1 MKTRKILAMLMVLVI
16 SVFALSGCGKGKESG
31 NGEPVKFKLAFSTW
45 VGYGPFFI
53 AQEKGFFEKYGV
65 DPEITIIDDE
75 SQFAAALASDAI
87 QSLAHVLDREVI
99 SAAND
104 VEVKVV
110 LALDESSGGD
120 GIVASGDIQTPDDL
134 VGKTVALDKS
144 STSYF
149 FFLTV
154 LQKAGLSEDQMTISD
169 MGADAAGTAFV
180 QGEVDAAVTWE
191 PWLTNAGERDGG
203 HLLVSSADYPG
214 TIVDTVSF
222 NQKFV
227 DANPEAIEGFCKAWF
242 DAVEYY
248 KENPDEGNKIMADG
262 LAITEQDVADM
273 VTGVTF
279 YGASENQDLFDEAKS
294 GNLFEVADRATSFWL
309 DLGIIEK
316 GIDAKDLLTSEYI
329 K

>member
-1 MKTRKILAMLMVLVI
+1 MKKRKIVAMVMVLVL
-16 SVFALSGCGKGKESG
+16 SVFTLLGCGNSNKEAS
-31 NGEPVKFKLAFSTW
+31 NEPVKFKLAFSTW

-53 AQEKGFFEKYGV
+53 AKEKGFFEKYGI

-75 SQFAAALASDAI
+75 SQFAAALGSDAI
-87 QSLAHVLDREVI
+87 QSLAHVIDREVI

-104 VEVKVV
+104 VDEKVV
-110 LALDESSGGD
+110 LALDQSSGGD
-120 GIVASGDIQTPDDL
+120 GIVASAEIQSPADL

-154 LQKAGLSEDQMTISD
+154 LEKAGITEDQLTIKE

-180 QGEVDAAVTWE
+180 QGDVDAAVTWE
-191 PWLTNAGERDGG
+191 PWLTNANQRDGG
-203 HLLVSSADYPG
+203 HLLVSSKDYPG

-227 DANPEAIEGFCKAWF
+227 DAHPEAIKGLCQAWF
-242 DAVEYY
+242 DAVDYY
-248 KENPDEGNKIMADG
+248 KANSDEGNKIMADG
-262 LAITEQDVADM
+262 LAITKDDVASM

-279 YGASENQDLFDEAKS
+279 YGKDENAALFDETKE
-294 GNLFEVADRATSFWL
+294 GNLYDVADRAASFWL
-309 DLGIIEK
+309 DRGIIEK
-316 GIDAKDLLTSEYI
+316 KISGKDLITSEYM